1 MTPEEKR
8 SGSLSEFDQ
17 LLRTGVPTGEAIL
30 TVAENYG
37 YTPSDFR
44 VIVERL
50 FGDLEAHRA
59 KVARSAERRQAF
71 AKREQ
76 EVRTAAASAAEHCY
90 YDCGLDDSAST
101 ATPSWRICVE
111 RLIERFEINDDDL
124 VQAAREAVYATVE
137 RLDRKHGTHAI
148 KLW

>member
-8 SGSLSEFDQ
+8 SGSLAEFDE
-17 LLRTGVPTGEAIL
+17 LLRIGVPTGKAIL
-30 TVAENYG
+30 TVAEIYG

-44 VIVERL
+44 VMVERL
-50 FGDLEAHRA
+50 FEDLEGHRA
-59 KVARSAERRQAF
+59 NVARSAARQQAF

-90 YDCGLDDSAST
+90 YHCGLDDSAST

-111 RLIERFEINDDDL
+111 RLIEEFQIKDDDL
-124 VQAAREAVYATVE
+124 TRAAREAVYATVK

-148 KLW
+148 ELW